1 RERIRIMSLPIPFVG
16 CLEVDEKGEWLT
28 ALQASMPEYRICD
41 LSDLSLDERARADVV
56 IVANPDITDL
66 AELPNLR
73 WVQSLWSGVEHLV
86 AKLPNSSV
94 QIVKMSD
101 PQLAET
107 MAEAVLAWTLY
118 LHRDMP
124 RYQLQQAARIWR
136 QHDAISAGER
146 TVSVLGLGKLG
157 KAAVVKLLSHGFTV
171 CGWSQSKTEIAGA
184 QTYCGAA
191 GLESVLRRSNI
202 VVILLPLT
210 EQTRGLMNERT
221 MSLMPRDASL
231 INFARGAVVVTNDL
245 LALLDR
251 SHLEHVILDVFDIEP
266 LSNESPL
273 WNNPKVTVLPH
284 ISAPTNRISAS
295 AIVAK
300 NIRAFLKHGVIPEC
314 VDRERGY

>member
-1 RERIRIMSLPIPFVG
+1 MSVFIPFVS
-16 CLEVDEKGEWLT
+16 CMDDDDKDEWLT
-28 ALQASMPEYRICD
+28 ALRASMPEYQICD
-41 LSDLSLDERARADVV
+41 LADLAIEERARAEVA

-86 AKLPNSSV
+86 AKRPNSNI
-94 QIVKMSD
+94 QIVRMSD

-136 QHDAISAGER
+136 QHDVIPAGER

-157 KAAVVKLLSHGFTV
+157 KAAVVKLVSHGFTV
-171 CGWSQSKTEIAGA
+171 CGWSQNKTEIAGA
-184 QTYCGAA
+184 ETYCGAG

-221 MSLMPRDASL
+221 LSLMPRGSSL
-231 INFARGAVVVTNDL
+231 INFARGAVVVSNDL
-245 LALLDR
+245 LALLDQC
-251 SHLEHVILDVFDIEP
+251 HLDHAILDVFEIEP
-266 LSNESPL
+266 LPNESPL
-273 WNNPKVTVLPH
+273 WSSPKVTVLPH
-284 ISAPTNRISAS
+284 ISAPTNRITAS

-300 NIRAFLKHGVIPEC
+300 NIRAFLKHGVIPES